1 VQGKLPE
8 SPSFLVE
15 TITLFRE
22 KKIKENKTERWMD
35 NERAITLLTEELRA
49 LNLRTQR
56 LEAEL
61 HALQQREALQADF
74 AKGDRVYITN
84 RVRRPSSWL
93 KNWTNDTVE
102 NEKRATVTHKI
113 RDRVWLVTDNGTKT
127 WRAPHNLAH
136 ALKHTAIP

>member
-1 VQGKLPE
+1 
-8 SPSFLVE
+8 
-15 TITLFRE
+15 
-22 KKIKENKTERWMD
+22 MD

-74 AKGDRVYITN
+74 VKGDRVYITN

-93 KNWTNDTVE
+93 KNWTNDTAE

-136 ALKHTAIP
+136 ASNHTAIP